1 MFTEEK
7 LRAADEDERRGVK
20 ACVAVER
27 YMQTRGMRANI
38 ATVYLLYV
46 QSGHVL
52 RLYIVVVVKK
62 ERKFHRQ
69 CQLPTC
75 QCVLWRWKKKA
86 FFRSCIHPC

>member
-1 MFTEEK
+1 M
-7 LRAADEDERRGVK
+7 K

-62 ERKFHRQ
+62 RKKVSSSVSTADLSVRALEMEKEGLF
-69 CQLPTC
+69 
-75 QCVLWRWKKKA
+75 
-86 FFRSCIHPC
+86 